1 MRSLFFVSLML
12 ISVNVFSQ
20 RLYPFPQ
27 DGKWGYIDKAGTVVV
42 KATYNSAS
50 HFVEGMAKVA
60 KINDRNEYLYGF
72 VDVTGREVIP
82 PKFVTVSDF
91 DGGSARVKIREKYFY
106 LLKNGTVLTQN
117 AFDDVYAATNGVS
130 IFQQGDKFGYANTEG
145 KIILSARF
153 TRAYNFSDD
162 GFAIVSTNEGRRF
175 EYGIITKEGTFLIE
189 PEYTGLKHFVGGYSA
204 LKDGSKWTVIDNKGR
219 PVSDTEFDA
228 VGEFS
233 NGLIN
238 VKKGRRWGFIDSAGE
253 IVIPFDY
260 DVADK
265 FSKGLAIVGNGKL
278 YGYVNKDGEQVAP
291 FEFTRATRFDG
302 KLARVAQ
309 GNKNG
314 FMNAEGRFNLTDK
327 ISSIGSFNFGR
338 ARMRVGNNYGYY
350 GNDAKLAIKPTFLY
364 ASDFRDDL
372 AMTMTPIAGGYKASY
387 INKFGTIVKTWL
399 VLSKPIFKNKD
410 VFYSIIYPS
419 VPFYKDSDP
428 NSRVI
433 IRANYGD
440 SFIKSYQKIA
450 TPLNG
455 HGLSGL
461 LYAAEYYARPGYIFS
476 EVVSLYS
483 PPKIGIGISTYFR
496 ENIGIVSETGSP
508 TSFNGPMNAVFFN
521 GATLQR
527 SVSSSMVE
535 DKYFIPFM
543 KVSESLFLFA
553 AALGSPIA
561 EYPENSGNLPNYL
574 SSAETVRFSG
584 RKDSEDKPTSYVLTQ
599 QRSRVNVSETRF
611 GINLVYTY
619 PIPEFSG
626 RSEKKE
632 PIFIA
637 KDSNLKSLEEPI
649 IEPILTNNML
659 DQVMTTSNEQ
669 NQTELIIEQVTSTNS
684 IDLTDAIIMDAIK
697 DTNVTTESVRS
708 SLVTNTG
715 NTVTII
721 E

>member
-12 ISVNVFSQ
+12 ISVNIFSQ

-27 DGKWGYIDKAGTVVV
+27 DGKWGYIDKSGTIVV
-42 KATYNSAS
+42 KATYNSAG
-50 HFVEGMAKVA
+50 HFIEGMAKVA
-60 KINDRNEYLYGF
+60 KINDRDEYLYGF
-72 VDVTGREVIP
+72 IDVTGREVIP
-82 PKFVTVSDF
+82 PKFVIVSDF

-106 LLKNGTVLTQN
+106 LLKNGTVLTRN
-117 AFDDVYAATNGVS
+117 AFDDVYAATNGMS
-130 IFQQGDKFGYANTEG
+130 IFKQGDKFGYADADGN
-145 KIILSARF
+145 IVLSARF
-153 TRAYNFSDD
+153 TRAYNFSED
-162 GFAIVSTNEGRRF
+162 GFAVVSTNEGRRL
-175 EYGIITKEGTFLIE
+175 EYGIITKRGTFLVE
-189 PEYTGLKHFVGGYSA
+189 PEYTGVKHFVEGFSA
-204 LKDGSKWTVIDNKGR
+204 LKDGSKWNVIDSKGLL
-219 PVSDTEFDA
+219 VSDDKFEA

-238 VKKGRRWGFIDSAGE
+238 VKKGGKWGFINSAGE
-253 IVIPFDY
+253 IIIPFEY
-260 DVADK
+260 NIADK

-278 YGYVNKDGEQVAP
+278 YGYINKAGEAVAP
-291 FEFTRATRFDG
+291 FEFTRVTRFDG

-309 GNKNG
+309 GKKNG

-327 ISSIGSFNFGR
+327 ISSIGSFHFGR

-350 GNDAKLAIKPTFLY
+350 SSDAKLAIKPTFLY
-364 ASDFRDDL
+364 ASDFKEDL

-387 INKFGTIVKTWL
+387 INKSGTIVKTWL

-433 IRANYGD
+433 IKANYGD
-440 SFIKSYQKIA
+440 SFIKSYQRIA

-455 HGLSGL
+455 HGLNGL
-461 LYAAEYYARPGYIFS
+461 LYASEYYARPGYIFS

-483 PPKIGIGISTYFR
+483 PPKIGIGISSYFR

-508 TSFNGPMNAVFFN
+508 TSFKGPMNAVFFN

-527 SVSSSMVE
+527 SVSSSTVE

-561 EYPENSGNLPNYL
+561 EYPDRSGELPNYL

-584 RKDSEDKPTSYVLTQ
+584 RKDSDDKPISYVLTQ
-599 QRSRVNVSETRF
+599 QRSRVNVSETKF
-611 GINLVYTY
+611 GINVVYTY
-619 PIPEFSG
+619 PIPVSSDRLE
-626 RSEKKE
+626 RNE

-637 KDSNLKSLEEPI
+637 DDSNLKSIEEPI
-649 IEPILTNNML
+649 VEEIQTNNML
-659 DQVMTTSNEQ
+659 DQVMTDTQ
-669 NQTELIIEQVTSTNS
+669 NQTEIIIEQVRSTNS

-697 DTNVTTESVRS
+697 DSNVTTESVRS
-708 SLVTNTG
+708 SL
-715 NTVTII
+715 
-721 E
+721 

>member
-1 MRSLFFVSLML
+1 MRSLFFTSLML
-12 ISVNVFSQ
+12 ISVNIFSQ

-27 DGKWGYIDKAGTVVV
+27 DGKWGYINKSGNVVV

-50 HFVEGMAKVA
+50 HFVEGMGKVA
-60 KINDRNEYLYGF
+60 KINDRDEYLYGF
-72 VDVTGREVIP
+72 IDETGREVIP

-91 DGGSARVKIREKYFY
+91 DGGSARVKIRENYFY

-117 AFDDVYAATNGVS
+117 AFDDIYAATNGIS
-130 IFQQGDKFGYANTEG
+130 IFKQNDKFGYADFEG
-145 KIILSARF
+145 NIILSAKF
-153 TRAYNFSDD
+153 TSAYNFSED
-162 GFAIVSTNEGRRF
+162 GFAIVSTNEGRKLK
-175 EYGIITKEGTFLIE
+175 YGIITKEGTFLVE
-189 PEYTGLKHFVGGYSA
+189 PEYTGIKHFVEGFSA
-204 LKDGSKWTVIDNKGR
+204 LKDGSKWNIIDNKGR
-219 PVSDTEFDA
+219 LVSETSFES

-238 VKKGRRWGFIDSAGE
+238 VKKGGKWGFIDSAGK
-253 IVIPFDY
+253 IIIPFEY
-260 DVADK
+260 EVADK

-278 YGYVNKDGEQVAP
+278 YGYINKGGVLTAP
-291 FEFTRATRFDG
+291 FEFTRVTRFDG
-302 KLARVAQ
+302 QLARVSQ

-327 ISSIGSFNFGR
+327 ISSIGSFHFGR

-350 GNDAKLAIKPTFLY
+350 GSDAKLAIKPTFLY
-364 ASDFRDDL
+364 ASDFREDL
-372 AMTMTPIAGGYKASY
+372 AMTMTPVAGGYKASY

-419 VPFYKDSDP
+419 VPFYKESDP

-440 SFIKSYQKIA
+440 SFIKSHQRTA

-461 LYAAEYYARPGYIFS
+461 LYSAEYYARPGYIFS

-496 ENIGIVSETGSP
+496 ENIGIISETGSP
-508 TSFNGPMNAVFFN
+508 TSFKGPMNAVFFN
-521 GATLQR
+521 GATLER
-527 SVSSSMVE
+527 SISSSTVE

-543 KVSESLFLFA
+543 EVSESLFLFA

-561 EYPENSGNLPNYL
+561 EYPDSSGDLPNYL

-584 RKDSEDKPTSYVLTQ
+584 RKDFEDKPISYILTQ
-599 QRSRVNVSETRF
+599 QKSRVNVSETKF
-611 GINLVYTY
+611 GINVIYTY
-619 PIPEFSG
+619 PIPVSSS
-626 RSEKKE
+626 RSERKE

-637 KDSNLKSLEEPI
+637 DDSNLKSLEEPI
-649 IEPILTNNML
+649 IEPILTNSML
-659 DQVMTTSNEQ
+659 DQVMMTPNDQ
-669 NQTELIIEQVTSTNS
+669 NQTEIIIEQVTSTNS
-684 IDLTDAIIMDAIK
+684 IDLTDAIIMDAIQNS
-697 DTNVTTESVRS
+697 NVTTESVRS
-708 SLVTNTG
+708 SL
-715 NTVTII
+715 
-721 E
+721 